1 MMNKTAV
8 VTTQR
13 NITAKDVHLNPYNDQ
28 LREMRAH

>member
-8 VTTQR
+8 VTTQK
-13 NITAKDVHLNPYNDQ
+13 NITAKDLHFNPCNDQ